1 MEGVSGDSVR
11 GEVGEGVRKLYR
23 LARPLLGSTALSRIP
38 CGVCPVSVGRGEGW
52 REGGGWGKSYHKFAQ
67 IRTVKYFPLYI

>member
-11 GEVGEGVRKLYR
+11 GEVVEGVRKLYR

-52 REGGGWGKSYHKFAQ
+52 REEGGEGGREEDGGGVIINLLKLE
-67 IRTVKYFPLYI
+67 R